1 MDEKIEKHHN
11 ECIAVR
17 WRSQQRHLFK
27 EKQKYEKSRVALA
40 SHNNARKK
48 SDNRINL
55 EKASD

>member
-11 ECIAVR
+11 ECIAVHLR
-17 WRSQQRHLFK
+17 LQQRHLFK

-40 SHNNARKK
+40 SHNNACKK